1 MTDDFHGQEYFLT
14 THWSVVLDAQRHSD
28 STRASNALARLCQTY
43 WYPLY
48 AYVRRTGQGPEDAQD
63 LTQEFFRRL
72 VGMEYLKA
80 VDPARGKFRS
90 FLLSA
95 LKHFLANEWD
105 RSRALKRGGG
115 KPLISLDDTEAEAR
129 YALEPVENSSPDKVY
144 ERRWA
149 TTLLDHVLARLR
161 KEYSETGKEN
171 IYEQLKQTLTFESVT
186 APYADIAARLEMSEG
201 AVKVAVHR
209 LRARYRELLREEIAQ
224 TVTSAADVEEEIRF
238 LFTVLSR

>member
-1 MTDDFHGQEYFLT
+1 MAFL
-14 THWSVVLDAQRHSD
+14 
-28 STRASNALARLCQTY
+28 CETY

-48 AYVRRTGQGPEDAQD
+48 AFVRRAGRGPEDAQD

-72 VGMEYLKA
+72 LGMEYLKA
-80 VDPARGKFRS
+80 VDPARGRFRS

-105 RSRALKRGGG
+105 RESAQKRGGG
-115 KPLISLDDTEAEAR
+115 KPLISLDDAEAEAR
-129 YALEPVENSSPDKVY
+129 YSLEPVECSSPDKLF

-149 TTLLDHVLARLR
+149 TTLLDRVLARLR
-161 KEYSETGKEN
+161 QEYQDTGKGAL
-171 IYEQLKQTLTFESVT
+171 YGALKECLTFESV
-186 APYADIAARLEMSEG
+186 APPYVDIAARLEMTEG

-224 TVTSAADVEEEIRF
+224 TVSTAAEVEEEIRY
-238 LFTVLSR
+238 LCTVLAR